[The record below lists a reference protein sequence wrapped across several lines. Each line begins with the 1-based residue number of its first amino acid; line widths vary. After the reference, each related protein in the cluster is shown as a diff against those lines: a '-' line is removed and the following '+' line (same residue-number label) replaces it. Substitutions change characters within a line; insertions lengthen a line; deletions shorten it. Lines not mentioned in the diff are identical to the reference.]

1 MDNKNKDILIFCEGP
16 IQGVDDTTLTS
27 QVIYPIN
34 FTQPRKGLELSLYY
48 NGNNSFLFANVTKIY
63 QFKAKDFKIRDYP
76 LWLGNISKDFAI
88 NNMKKKTQKKHTIK
102 RN

>member
-1 MDNKNKDILIFCEGP
+1 M
-16 IQGVDDTTLTS
+16 
-27 QVIYPIN
+27 
-34 FTQPRKGLELSLYY
+34 
-48 NGNNSFLFANVTKIY
+48 KIY

-88 NNMKKKTQKKHTIK
+88 NNMKKKKKNTIK